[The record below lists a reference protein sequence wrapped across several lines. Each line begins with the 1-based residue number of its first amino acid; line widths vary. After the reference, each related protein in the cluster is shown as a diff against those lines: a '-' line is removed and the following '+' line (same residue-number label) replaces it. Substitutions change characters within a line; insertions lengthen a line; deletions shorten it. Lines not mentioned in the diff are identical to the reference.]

1 MATASVYGGSGGD
14 SMVFL
19 AAVSD
24 ATIDAG
30 ADNDTLSFSSTF
42 ATSTLLAGAGDDTL
56 RFTDQVSASKI
67 NLGTGNDQVTFSTL
81 VGSSSSIVGAAGTS
95 QTINFSAAADL
106 VSFDGTFGAGSIMG
120 GSGNDTLVFLQDA
133 AVNASSVV
141 KLEAGADSLVFNG
154 NTVSGQFGAGAGDDY
169 VGGSISVGTS
179 GVSFWS
185 GVGDDTFSFST
196 ITNDGGTAYFWN
208 EGGTDSIVLGGAV
221 SSGGATGGG
230 APVVFGVTKGA
241 SMNIS
246 FAAGTINTSATTA
259 FGAGTMSSSWSVAN
273 SNLVSFGFGSTMT
286 TIIFSGGGLATLQGG
301 VFETAAGTN
310 IFDTAKASSG
320 TGLFGIA
327 GAIPTFS

>member
-1 MATASVYGGSGGD
+1 
-14 SMVFL
+14 
-19 AAVSD
+19 
-24 ATIDAG
+24 
-30 ADNDTLSFSSTF
+30 
-42 ATSTLLAGAGDDTL
+42 
-56 RFTDQVSASKI
+56 
-67 NLGTGNDQVTFSTL
+67 
-81 VGSSSSIVGAAGTS
+81 
-95 QTINFSAAADL
+95 
-106 VSFDGTFGAGSIMG
+106 MG

-221 SSGGATGGG
+221 STAAGG
-230 APVVFGVTKGA
+230 APIVFGVTKGA

-246 FAAGTINTSATTA
+246 FSYAIADTATST

-273 SNLVSFGFGSTMT
+273 SNVVSFGFGNEMI
-286 TIIFSGGGLATLQGG
+286 TIVFNGGGGATLQGG
-301 VFETAAGTN
+301 VFETAEGTG
-310 IFDTAKASSG
+310 IFSNATAKAVGG
-320 TGLFGIA
+320 TGNFGIV
-327 GAIPTFS
+327 GSIPTFS